1 MAIAECA
8 GGRWE
13 LEANDRLQPSLV
25 FFGGQ
30 SAARAGERAGV
41 GGVLRS
47 RKRRFQTGVRL
58 RLAGTIHL
66 VFPPFPSPLASPSL
80 CCVRLARLRRVALLN
95 SGLVSYPVCSATDDL
110 TTNVEPR

>member
-47 RKRRFQTGVRL
+47 RKRRFQNGVRL

-66 VFPPFPSPLASPSL
+66 SRLSPLPL
-80 CCVRLARLRRVALLN
+80 PPCVAVALLCAPR
-95 SGLVSYPVCSATDDL
+95 PVATGRVTQQRFSQLPCMQCD
-110 TTNVEPR
+110 